1 MYKHYIEDIVNI
13 YIYMDMCFIY
23 LILCSILW
31 SISPIFYK
39 KAGEYY
45 KKKET
50 ISALKRL
57 IIGFS
62 IGISGTSLFI
72 LATNSCKTLTK
83 SVTYTYALPIL
94 LTSLYSRLLF
104 NEKLTTNKYIGLASI
119 IGGLYLLG

>member
-1 MYKHYIEDIVNI
+1 MYKHYTENI
-13 YIYMDMCFIY
+13 ANIYMDKCLIY
-23 LILCSILW
+23 LITCSILW

-45 KKKET
+45 KKKEKLY
-50 ISALKRL
+50 AFKRL
-57 IIGFS
+57 LMGFS
-62 IGISGTSLFI
+62 IGMSGTLLFV

-94 LTSLYSRLLF
+94 LTTLYSKILF
-104 NEKLTTNKYIGLASI
+104 NEKLTTNKYIGLVAI